1 MRPDSPYC
9 GTELKYWGA
18 QCDNELSLHD
28 GSRVLVPLTP
38 LQNDSGTPK
47 IRVCEVNIND
57 CVATIQKPLIPH
69 GSVEVTVK

>member
-9 GTELKYWGA
+9 DTELKYWGA

-28 GSRVLVPLTP
+28 GNRVLIPLTP

-47 IRVCEVNIND
+47 TRVCEVTINFF
-57 CVATIQKPLIPH
+57 VFTIQMPLISH